1 MGGILGFGNDSKME
15 STVVDMV
22 EKLAA
27 TAERSSA
34 RVTIQVAA
42 NLWQLVVLVLALVGG
57 IYSPLNP

>member
-57 IYSPLNP
+57 IYSP